1 MNRKHRN
8 ELIIL
13 VMISLW
19 YLYDEW
25 KVSQNTV
32 DYNII
37 VGVKGYFWFVFLL
50 GVIYLVLNLG
60 FHIKKKYSKSDEE
73 IENIRIEKLNESIR
87 KSNDEFKK
95 EVNNTLVELM
105 RGNNKKTKSKTKS
118 NSNTE
123 DN

>member
-1 MNRKHRN
+1 MVCVPFRSDLFSIKSWIPH
-8 ELIIL
+8 
-13 VMISLW
+13 
-19 YLYDEW
+19 
-25 KVSQNTV
+25 
-32 DYNII
+32 
-37 VGVKGYFWFVFLL
+37 
-50 GVIYLVLNLG
+50 
-60 FHIKKKYSKSDEE
+60 KKKYSKSDEE